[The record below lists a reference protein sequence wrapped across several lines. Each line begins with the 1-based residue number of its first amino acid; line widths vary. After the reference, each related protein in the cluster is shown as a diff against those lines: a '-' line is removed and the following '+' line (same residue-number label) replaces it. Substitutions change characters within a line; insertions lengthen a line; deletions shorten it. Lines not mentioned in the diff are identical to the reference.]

1 MKWWKRIRIN
11 ILESPFR
18 KIARIDEDGTE
29 VTIMQQHANNVE
41 VNSDD
46 GIYDIKRRKHV
57 REGGESQNKTLHWGV
72 DALLLDTKN

>member
-1 MKWWKRIRIN
+1 
-11 ILESPFR
+11 
-18 KIARIDEDGTE
+18 
-29 VTIMQQHANNVE
+29 MQQHANNVE